1 MGEWL
6 VARARRRSTA
16 VWSRHISPSPIL
28 LTRRTNSWLWYDL
41 QEKSVLWLMGHWQ
54 GQEALPVV
62 LPLDNITFR
71 RWKQTHFY
79 IHLGLLLPLGGLETV
94 EKEHQKLYLSFAF
107 YNAKFRSTFET
118 GITRVH
124 TMSRFLTT
132 QQSKWLS
139 QVNVV
144 SGTHYHIRSTIT
156 MATEARIDAW

>member
-1 MGEWL
+1 MAGSKGEEKKHSSMKPAHFSFPNTPHKEDKFVIMVRFTRKISV
-6 VARARRRSTA
+6 VAHGT
-16 VWSRHISPSPIL
+16 L
-28 LTRRTNSWLWYDL
+28 L
-41 QEKSVLWLMGHWQ
+41 
-54 GQEALPVV
+54 VV

-94 EKEHQKLYLSFAF
+94 EKEHQKLYLPFAF